1 MLLGAIE
8 LFTSYETLYNG
19 VEGGGGDEPISKK
32 TILTQFAG
40 LLGSFKSKLLG
51 QKQSFA
57 PRNAD
62 QRDVLKN
69 IVFYNF

>member
-1 MLLGAIE
+1 M
-8 LFTSYETLYNG
+8 
-19 VEGGGGDEPISKK
+19 EGGGGVDEPISKK

-69 IVFYNF
+69 IAFLQFFKIIFKEI